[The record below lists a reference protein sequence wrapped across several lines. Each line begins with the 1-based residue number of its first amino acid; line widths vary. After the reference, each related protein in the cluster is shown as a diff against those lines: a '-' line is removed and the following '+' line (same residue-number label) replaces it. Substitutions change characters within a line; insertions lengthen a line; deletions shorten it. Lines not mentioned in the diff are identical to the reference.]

1 MMHKDFVQNEIVLQ
15 YPVGQ
20 EACPWGVRSL
30 GAYFAVHNSQTKE
43 EVCVGLI
50 AHAGVFARA
59 LEEAARRNSD
69 VPAVTAVAS
78 VPAEPV
84 KDVPLHLFSLKRLL
98 TPDTKDGLYIAG
110 ELVRWGGIVLS
121 MFY

>member
-1 MMHKDFVQNEIVLQ
+1 MMQNEIVLQ

-43 EVCVGLI
+43 EVRVGLI

-69 VPAVTAVAS
+69 VPAVAS

-84 KDVPLHLFSLKRLL
+84 KDAPLPLFSLKRLL